1 MYEDKIPKWLQ
12 ILKLIYKILDKMLTL
27 FLIISSLVAVM
38 MVIQITKAPD
48 KIPSFFG
55 YKVLQVM
62 SGSMDDVFSIGDVIL
77 IKETKQEDI
86 KKGDIITFKKEN
98 IITHRII
105 EMNKTND
112 TMYYTTKGD
121 NNNVSDA
128 EKVKYEEIE
137 GKYITKFV
145 GIGYLINFLNT
156 TEGFIIL
163 VSLPIIVIAFTIF
176 RELRNK
182 EKKQKRRI
190 RRLDYELQQKNKESI
205 MYDIVIIFYIFYK
218 KYANIF

>member
-1 MYEDKIPKWLQ
+1 MYEDKIPKWMQ
-12 ILKLIYKILDKMLTL
+12 ILKIIYKIFDKILM
-27 FLIISSLVAVM
+27 FFIIICSLIAIM
-38 MVIQITKAPD
+38 IVIQIIKEPNQ
-48 KIPSFFG
+48 IPSLLG
-55 YKVLQVM
+55 YKVLQVV
-62 SGSMDDVFSIGDVIL
+62 SGSMEDVFKVGDVIL

-86 KKGDIITFKKEN
+86 KKGDIITYKKEN
-98 IITHRII
+98 YITHRII

-121 NNNVSDA
+121 SNNVNDT

-145 GIGYLINFLNT
+145 YIGRLINFLNT

-176 RELRNK
+176 RELRKK
-182 EKKQKRRI
+182 EKKSKRKI
-190 RRLDYELQQKNKESI
+190 RRLDYELQQKK
-205 MYDIVIIFYIFYK
+205 
-218 KYANIF
+218 

>member
-1 MYEDKIPKWLQ
+1 MYEDKRPKWIQ
-12 ILKLIYKILDKMLTL
+12 ILKKIFNVLDKILT
-27 FLIISSLVAVM
+27 FFIIIGSLVAM
-38 MVIQITKAPD
+38 MTVIQITKVPD

-62 SGSMDDVFSIGDVIL
+62 SGSMDDVFSVGDVIL

-105 EMNKTND
+105 EMNKVNN

-121 NNNVSDA
+121 SNNVNDA

-145 GIGYLINFLNT
+145 SIGYLINFLNT

-182 EKKQKRRI
+182 EKKSKRRI
-190 RRLDYELQQKNKESI
+190 RRLDYELQQKNK
-205 MYDIVIIFYIFYK
+205 
-218 KYANIF
+218 

>member
-1 MYEDKIPKWLQ
+1 MRYTKGENKNMYEDKIPKWIQ
-12 ILKLIYKILDKMLTL
+12 ILKTIFNVLDKILT
-27 FLIISSLVAVM
+27 FLIIISSLVAMM
-38 MVIQITKAPD
+38 MVIQITKVPD

-62 SGSMDDVFSIGDVIL
+62 SGSMEDVFSVGDVIL

-86 KKGDIITFKKEN
+86 KKGDIITYKKEN
-98 IITHRII
+98 FITHRII

-121 NNNVSDA
+121 SNNVNDA

-145 GIGYLINFLNT
+145 YIGYLINFLNT

-182 EKKQKRRI
+182 EKKSKRRI
-190 RRLDYELQQKNKESI
+190 RRLDYELQQKNK
-205 MYDIVIIFYIFYK
+205 
-218 KYANIF
+218 

>member
-1 MYEDKIPKWLQ
+1 MIILKKIFNVLDKI
-12 ILKLIYKILDKMLTL
+12 LTF
-27 FLIISSLVAVM
+27 FLIISSLVAIM
-38 MVIQITKAPD
+38 MVIHITKVPD

-62 SGSMDDVFSIGDVIL
+62 SGSMDDVFSVGDVIL
-77 IKETKQEDI
+77 IKETRQEEI

-121 NNNVSDA
+121 NNNTNDA

-145 GIGYLINFLNT
+145 NVGHLISFLNA
-156 TEGFIIL
+156 TEGFIVL
-163 VSLPIIVIAFTIF
+163 VSLPIIVIIFTIF
-176 RELRNK
+176 LELRNK
-182 EKKQKRRI
+182 DKKSKRRI
-190 RRLDYELQQKNKESI
+190 RRLDYELQQKIK
-205 MYDIVIIFYIFYK
+205 
-218 KYANIF
+218 

>member
-1 MYEDKIPKWLQ
+1 MRYTKGEKNKNMYEDKIPKGIQ
-12 ILKLIYKILDKMLTL
+12 MLKTIYNVLNKILTF
-27 FLIISSLVAVM
+27 FLIISALVAIM
-38 MVIQITKAPD
+38 MVIQMIKEPD

-62 SGSMDDVFSIGDVIL
+62 SGSMGDVFSVGDVIL
-77 IKETKQEDI
+77 IKETKQEEI
-86 KKGDIITFKKEN
+86 KKGDIVTFKKEN
-98 IITHRII
+98 IITHRIV
-105 EMNKTND
+105 EMNKNND

-121 NNNVSDA
+121 NNNVNDA

-145 GIGYLINFLNT
+145 FIGYLLNFLNT

-176 RELRNK
+176 GELRNK
-182 EKKQKRRI
+182 EKKSKRRI
-190 RRLDYELQQKNKESI
+190 RRLNYELQQKNK
-205 MYDIVIIFYIFYK
+205 
-218 KYANIF
+218 

>member
-1 MYEDKIPKWLQ
+1 MYEDKIPKWIQ
-12 ILKLIYKILDKMLTL
+12 ILKKIYNVLDKILTF
-27 FLIISSLVAVM
+27 FLIISSLVAII
-38 MVIQITKAPD
+38 MVIQITKEPG

-77 IKETKQEDI
+77 IKETKQENI

-98 IITHRII
+98 IITHRVI

-128 EKVKYEEIE
+128 EKVTYEEIE

-145 GIGYLINFLNT
+145 CIGYLINFLNT

-163 VSLPIIVIAFTIF
+163 ISLPIIVIAFTIF

-182 EKKQKRRI
+182 EKKNKK
-190 RRLDYELQQKNKESI
+190 KNKK
-205 MYDIVIIFYIFYK
+205 VGL
-218 KYANIF
+218 

>member
-1 MYEDKIPKWLQ
+1 MYEDKIPKWIQ
-12 ILKLIYKILDKMLTL
+12 ILKKIYNVLDKILT
-27 FLIISSLVAVM
+27 FFIIISSFVAIM
-38 MVIQITKAPD
+38 MVIQIKKVPD
-48 KIPSFFG
+48 KIPSFLG

-62 SGSMDDVFSIGDVIL
+62 SGSMDDVFSIGDVIF
-77 IKETKQEDI
+77 IKETKREDI

-121 NNNVSDA
+121 NNNVNDA

-145 GIGYLINFLNT
+145 CIGYLINFLNT

-176 RELRNK
+176 KELRNK
-182 EKKQKRRI
+182 EKKSKRRI
-190 RRLDYELQQKNKESI
+190 RRLDYELQQKNE
-205 MYDIVIIFYIFYK
+205 
-218 KYANIF
+218 

>member
-1 MYEDKIPKWLQ
+1 MYEDKRPIWIQ
-12 ILKLIYKILDKMLTL
+12 ILKKIFNVLDKILTF
-27 FLIISSLVAVM
+27 FLIISSLVAIM
-38 MVIQITKAPD
+38 MVIHITKVPD

-62 SGSMDDVFSIGDVIL
+62 SGSMDDVFSVGDVIL
-77 IKETKQEDI
+77 IKETRQEEI

-98 IITHRII
+98 IITHRIVEI
-105 EMNKTND
+105 NKTND

-121 NNNVSDA
+121 NNNVNDA

-145 GIGYLINFLNT
+145 CIGYLINFLNT

-163 VSLPIIVIAFTIF
+163 VSLPIIVIAFTIY

-182 EKKQKRRI
+182 EKKSKRRI
-190 RRLDYELQQKNKESI
+190 RRLDYELQQKNK
-205 MYDIVIIFYIFYK
+205 
-218 KYANIF
+218 

>member
-1 MYEDKIPKWLQ
+1 
-12 ILKLIYKILDKMLTL
+12 
-27 FLIISSLVAVM
+27 
-38 MVIQITKAPD
+38 
-48 KIPSFFG
+48 
-55 YKVLQVM
+55 M

-77 IKETKQEDI
+77 IKETKREDI

-121 NNNVSDA
+121 NNNVNDA

-145 GIGYLINFLNT
+145 CIGYLINFLNT

-176 RELRNK
+176 KELRNK
-182 EKKQKRRI
+182 EKKSKRRI
-190 RRLDYELQQKNKESI
+190 RRLDYELQQKNE
-205 MYDIVIIFYIFYK
+205 
-218 KYANIF
+218 

>member
-1 MYEDKIPKWLQ
+1 MYEDKVPKWIQ
-12 ILKLIYKILDKMLTL
+12 ILGKIYKVLDKILT
-27 FLIISSLVAVM
+27 FFIIISSLVAMM
-38 MVIQITKAPD
+38 MVIQITKVPD

-62 SGSMDDVFSIGDVIL
+62 SGSMDDVFSVGDVIL

-98 IITHRII
+98 IITHRIV

-121 NNNVSDA
+121 NNNVNDA

-145 GIGYLINFLNT
+145 FIGYLLNFLNT

-182 EKKQKRRI
+182 EKKSKRRI
-190 RRLDYELQQKNKESI
+190 RRLNYELQQKNK
-205 MYDIVIIFYIFYK
+205 
-218 KYANIF
+218 

>member
-105 EMNKTND
+105 DMNKIND

-137 GKYITKFV
+137 GKYITKFEFL
-145 GIGYLINFLNT
+145 GYLINFLNT

-182 EKKQKRRI
+182 EKKSKRRI
-190 RRLDYELQQKNKESI
+190 RRLDYELQQKNK
-205 MYDIVIIFYIFYK
+205 
-218 KYANIF
+218 

>member
-1 MYEDKIPKWLQ
+1 MYEDKVPKWIQ
-12 ILKLIYKILDKMLTL
+12 ILRKIYKVLDKILTL
-27 FLIISSLVAVM
+27 VIIISSIVAM
-38 MVIQITKAPD
+38 LMVIQITKMPD

-98 IITHRII
+98 IITHRIVEI
-105 EMNKTND
+105 NKNND

-121 NNNVSDA
+121 NNNVNDA

-145 GIGYLINFLNT
+145 YIGYLINFLNT

-163 VSLPIIVIAFTIF
+163 VSLPIIVIAFTIY

-182 EKKQKRRI
+182 EKKQKRKI
-190 RRLDYELQQKNKESI
+190 RRLDYELQQKNK
-205 MYDIVIIFYIFYK
+205 
-218 KYANIF
+218 

>member
-1 MYEDKIPKWLQ
+1 MYEDKMPKWVQ
-12 ILKLIYKILDKMLTL
+12 ILKIIYKIFDKILM
-27 FLIISSLVAVM
+27 FFIIICSLIAIM
-38 MVIQITKAPD
+38 IVIQIIKEPNQ
-48 KIPSFFG
+48 IPSLLG
-55 YKVLQVM
+55 YKVLQVV
-62 SGSMDDVFSIGDVIL
+62 SGSMEEVFKVGDVIL

-86 KKGDIITFKKEN
+86 KKGDIITYKKEN
-98 IITHRII
+98 YITHRIV

-121 NNNVSDA
+121 SNNVNDT

-145 GIGYLINFLNT
+145 CIGYLINFLNT

-182 EKKQKRRI
+182 EKKSKRRI
-190 RRLDYELQQKNKESI
+190 RRLDYELQQKNK
-205 MYDIVIIFYIFYK
+205 
-218 KYANIF
+218 

>member
-1 MYEDKIPKWLQ
+1 MYEDKIPKWIQ
-12 ILKLIYKILDKMLTL
+12 ILKTIFNVLDKILT
-27 FLIISSLVAVM
+27 FFIIISSLVAIM
-38 MVIQITKAPD
+38 MVIQITKVPD

-62 SGSMDDVFSIGDVIL
+62 SGSMEDVFSVGDVIL
-77 IKETKQEDI
+77 IEETKQEDI

-98 IITHRII
+98 YITHRII

-121 NNNVSDA
+121 SNNVNDA

-145 GIGYLINFLNT
+145 YIGRLINFLNT

-182 EKKQKRRI
+182 EKKSKRRI
-190 RRLDYELQQKNKESI
+190 RRLDYELQQKK
-205 MYDIVIIFYIFYK
+205 
-218 KYANIF
+218 

>member
-1 MYEDKIPKWLQ
+1 MRYTKGEKNKNMYEDKVPKG
-12 ILKLIYKILDKMLTL
+12 IHMLKKIYNFLDKILT
-27 FLIISSLVAVM
+27 FFVIISSLVAVI
-38 MVIQITKAPD
+38 MVIQITKTPD
-48 KIPSFFG
+48 KIPSLLG

-86 KKGDIITFKKEN
+86 KKGDIITFRKEN
-98 IITHRII
+98 IITHRIVEI
-105 EMNKTND
+105 NKNND
-112 TMYYTTKGD
+112 TIYYTTKGD
-121 NNNVSDA
+121 NNNVNDV

-145 GIGYLINFLNT
+145 FIGYLLNFLNT
-156 TEGFIIL
+156 TEGFIII

-182 EKKQKRRI
+182 EKKSKRRI
-190 RRLDYELQQKNKESI
+190 RRLDYELQQKNK
-205 MYDIVIIFYIFYK
+205 
-218 KYANIF
+218 

>member
-1 MYEDKIPKWLQ
+1 MYEDKIPKWIQ
-12 ILKLIYKILDKMLTL
+12 ILKKIYNVLDKILT
-27 FLIISSLVAVM
+27 FFIIISSFVAIM
-38 MVIQITKAPD
+38 MVIQIKKVPD
-48 KIPSFFG
+48 KIPSFLG

-77 IKETKQEDI
+77 IKETKREDI

-121 NNNVSDA
+121 NNNVNDA

-145 GIGYLINFLNT
+145 CIGYLINFLNT

-176 RELRNK
+176 KELRNK
-182 EKKQKRRI
+182 EKKSKRRI
-190 RRLDYELQQKNKESI
+190 RRLDYELQQKNE
-205 MYDIVIIFYIFYK
+205 
-218 KYANIF
+218 

>member
-1 MYEDKIPKWLQ
+1 MYEDKVPRWIQ
-12 ILKLIYKILDKMLTL
+12 ILKTIYNVLDKIFT
-27 FLIISSLVAVM
+27 FFIVISSLVAMM
-38 MVIQITKAPD
+38 MVIQITKVPD

-62 SGSMDDVFSIGDVIL
+62 SGSMDDVFGIGDVIL

-121 NNNVSDA
+121 NNNASDA

-182 EKKQKRRI
+182 EKKSKRRI
-190 RRLDYELQQKNKESI
+190 RRLDYELQQKNE
-205 MYDIVIIFYIFYK
+205 
-218 KYANIF
+218 

>member
-1 MYEDKIPKWLQ
+1 MYEDKRPKWIQ
-12 ILKLIYKILDKMLTL
+12 ILKKIFNVLDKILTF
-27 FLIISSLVAVM
+27 FLIISSLVAMM
-38 MVIQITKAPD
+38 MVIQITKVPD

-55 YKVLQVM
+55 YKVLQVT
-62 SGSMDDVFSIGDVIL
+62 SGSMDDVFSVGDVIL

-86 KKGDIITFKKEN
+86 KKGDIITFKKED

-121 NNNVSDA
+121 NNNVNDA

-137 GKYITKFV
+137 GKYIIKFV
-145 GIGYLINFLNT
+145 YIGYLINFLNT
-156 TEGFIIL
+156 TQGFIIII
-163 VSLPIIVIAFTIF
+163 SLPIIVIAFTIY

-182 EKKQKRRI
+182 EKKSKRRI
-190 RRLDYELQQKNKESI
+190 RRLDYELQQKNK
-205 MYDIVIIFYIFYK
+205 
-218 KYANIF
+218 

>member
-1 MYEDKIPKWLQ
+1 MYEDKIPKWIQ
-12 ILKLIYKILDKMLTL
+12 ILKKIYNVLDKILTF
-27 FLIISSLVAVM
+27 FLIISSLVAII
-38 MVIQITKAPD
+38 MVIQITKEPGE
-48 KIPSFFG
+48 IPSFFG

-77 IKETKQEDI
+77 IKETKQENI

-98 IITHRII
+98 IITHRVI

-128 EKVKYEEIE
+128 EKVTYEEIE

-145 GIGYLINFLNT
+145 CIGYLINFLNT
-156 TEGFIIL
+156 TEGLIIL
-163 VSLPIIVIAFTIF
+163 VSLPIVIAFKKF

-182 EKKQKRRI
+182 EKKTKRRI
-190 RRLDYELQQKNKESI
+190 RRLDYELQQKNE
-205 MYDIVIIFYIFYK
+205 
-218 KYANIF
+218 